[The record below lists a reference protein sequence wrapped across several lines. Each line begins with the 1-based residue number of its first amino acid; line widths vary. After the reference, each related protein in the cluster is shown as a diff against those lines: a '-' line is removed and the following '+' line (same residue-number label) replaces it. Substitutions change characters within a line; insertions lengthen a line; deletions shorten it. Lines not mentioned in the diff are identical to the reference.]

1 MGHSAGCSEGDQCN
15 PDETLHGEENDACSM
30 SDGATTLFA
39 RILEEDLDKIRASL
53 TRAKDAHEKIASK
66 HACEDTDD

>member
-1 MGHSAGCSEGDQCN
+1 M
-15 PDETLHGEENDACSM
+15 
-30 SDGATTLFA
+30 LFA